1 MKRLSVS
8 INESDYNIL
17 RFHKINISALVRR
30 ELALV
35 HREGLSH
42 RIDIEG
48 FDPCTSKKKHRLS
61 VNILS
66 DDPSDYYE
74 EPYKLPFVI
83 RCIISQYVENLRGH
97 E

>member
-17 RFHKINISALVRR
+17 RRRNINISSLVRR
-30 ELALV
+30 ELALI
-35 HREGLSH
+35 HREGLAS
-42 RIDIEG
+42 RIDMRNYEYL
-48 FDPCTSKKKHRLS
+48 SKTPKHRLS

-66 DDPSDYYE
+66 DNPSDYYE
-74 EPYKLPFVI
+74 EDYKLPFVV
-83 RCIISQYVENLRGH
+83 RCLISQHADNLRRH